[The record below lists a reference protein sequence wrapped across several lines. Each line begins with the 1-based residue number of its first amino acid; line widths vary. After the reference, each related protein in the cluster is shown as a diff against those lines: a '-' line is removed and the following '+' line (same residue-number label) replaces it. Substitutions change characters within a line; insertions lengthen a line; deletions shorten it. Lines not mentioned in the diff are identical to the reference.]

1 MSALFNFHSF
11 LTVILLGICACT
23 YFKMQFPAVLEQ
35 RTGIIASPWM
45 ISWVLLEG
53 GKNRGAIKPVGIR
66 RLLYDGCF
74 NNLLLSY
81 MVPLFSGSSILCSSA
96 VLYAE

>member
-23 YFKMQFPAVLEQ
+23 YFKMQFPAILEQ
-35 RTGIIASPWM
+35 RTG
-45 ISWVLLEG
+45 
-53 GKNRGAIKPVGIR
+53 GAVKSVGIR
-66 RLLYDGCF
+66 RLLYDGCV

-81 MVPLFSGSSILCSSA
+81 
-96 VLYAE
+96 LYL